1 MKGIIPKNFINEL
14 LNHTNIVDI
23 IKTRIPLK
31 KSGKNY
37 NTHCPFHQDNT
48 PSFTVSYEKQFYYCF
63 GCNSHGNIIDF
74 LINYEKL
81 TFIESIEELAT
92 INGFK
97 VPYQKKY
104 LCQKFDYEKRNNL
117 YLLTEKL
124 SHIYHMN
131 IFNIKHAYKY
141 LIDRGINK
149 RMIQYF
155 KIGFSCI
162 DWNDIENKIQTS
174 NFKELIDVGVLIIND
189 KGRKYDRLRGRIIFP
204 IHNKIGKIV
213 GFGGRSLNNS
223 VPKYINSPET
233 HIFQK
238 SRNWYGLFESLK
250 YNPKPEKLLVVE
262 GYFDVITLFQFNINY
277 SIASL
282 GTSITN
288 YQIQLLFRITNTI
301 IYCYDG
307 DVAGKKAAWRTLNIT
322 LPHIFDGKHI
332 KFIFLPHGEDPDTI
346 IRKEGKKMFEHRI
359 NNAENLSNFMFNQLL
374 ENIDLNS
381 INERSYWGSNIINLI
396 NKIPGKI
403 MKMYLLKELG
413 NRIGIPDQDILK
425 QLIIIHAHKILKKNK
440 EKKTIAQT
448 AIRILIGLLIQNP
461 KLASVIPSTKYFN
474 DCHITGLPVF
484 LNLVKTCIEF
494 PNCNTGQILE
504 TYRNTKIFEKLN
516 ELAKWNHM
524 IAKNKIQQVF
534 LDSLSNIHN
543 KILEDKKNKL
553 ITKERKIGLKKHEK
567 NELWSIN
574 KKLAKI

>member
-14 LNHTNIVDI
+14 LNHTNIVDV

-37 NTHCPFHQDNT
+37 NAHCPFHQENT

-74 LINYEKL
+74 LINYEQL

-97 VPYQKKY
+97 VPYQKRY

-124 SHIYHMN
+124 SRMYHEN
-131 IFNIKHAYKY
+131 IFNVKHAYKY
-141 LIDRGINK
+141 LLDRGINK
-149 RMIQYF
+149 LMIQYF

-162 DWNDIENKIQTS
+162 DWNDMDKKIQTS

-223 VPKYINSPET
+223 TPKYINSPET
-233 HIFQK
+233 HIFKK

-307 DVAGKKAAWRTLNIT
+307 DIAGKKAAWRTLNIT
-322 LPHIFDGKHI
+322 LPYIFDGKHI

-359 NNAENLSNFMFNQLL
+359 NNAENLSNFLFNQLL
-374 ENIDLNS
+374 ENINLNS

-413 NRIGIPDQDILK
+413 NRIGAPDQAILK
-425 QLIIIHAHKILKKNK
+425 QLIVTHTHDTFKKNK
-440 EKKTIAQT
+440 EKKKIAQT
-448 AIRILIGLLIQNP
+448 TIRILIGLLIQNP
-461 KLASVIPSTKYFN
+461 KLALVIPSTKYFN

-504 TYRNTKIFEKLN
+504 TYRHTKIFEKLN

-524 IAKNKIQQVF
+524 ISTNKIQQVF

-553 ITKERKIGLKKHEK
+553 IAKERKTGLKKCEK